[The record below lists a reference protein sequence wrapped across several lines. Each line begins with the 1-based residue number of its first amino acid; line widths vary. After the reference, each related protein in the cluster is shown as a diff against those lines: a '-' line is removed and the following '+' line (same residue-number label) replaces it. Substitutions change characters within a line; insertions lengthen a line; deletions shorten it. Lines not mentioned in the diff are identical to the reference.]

1 MKFIGEQI
9 SFVESDTKTTI
20 LIIPKT
26 SGVFRALF
34 GAWVA
39 MWIVIGIAAVWGWFT
54 FIGKD
59 KDQSVNNQQ
68 EIFMWIFMAF
78 WTYYFI
84 RVIRSFLWVMFG
96 REFIKIDKI
105 SFSMKRGIGQ
115 FGKMNEYFLEN
126 ISKMEMHLPKEKSF
140 QQAYENSPWIQGGE
154 RIQFEYLTKT
164 YRFGRKL
171 NEKDAKMLFQFVT
184 KKVEFYQKKNK
195 S

>member
-39 MWIVIGIAAVWGWFT
+39 MWTVIGIAAVWGWFT

-68 EIFMWIFMAF
+68 EIIMWIFMAF

>member
-26 SGVFRALF
+26 SGIFKALF

-54 FIGKD
+54 FVGKD

-68 EIFMWIFMAF
+68 EIIMWVFMAF

-105 SFSMKRGIGQ
+105 SLSMKRGIGQ

-126 ISKMEMHLPKEKSF
+126 ITKMEMHLPKERSI

-154 RIQFEYLTKT
+154 RIQFDYLTKT
-164 YRFGRKL
+164 FRFGRKL
-171 NEKDAKMLFQFVT
+171 NEKDSKLLFQFVT